1 MSNHWF
7 HAASKT
13 LSKFGVLLLLYKCT
27 FFNELLNASLPFS
40 FKIGVIVSTM
50 AFPTYGE
57 DLILLIKANPSLTS
71 AAVLFFL
78 INAIHLSA
86 YYFDISF
93 GVSVWTSPKMFGFF
107 STFCPLLSFFVRLNL
122 KWTFSF
128 LGPRKSWRI
137 IQLQSRALMTLF
149 RRWTRRT

>member
-1 MSNHWF
+1 
-7 HAASKT
+7 
-13 LSKFGVLLLLYKCT
+13 
-27 FFNELLNASLPFS
+27 
-40 FKIGVIVSTM
+40 M

-93 GVSVWTSPKMFGFF
+93 GVSV
-107 STFCPLLSFFVRLNL
+107 
-122 KWTFSF
+122 
-128 LGPRKSWRI
+128 
-137 IQLQSRALMTLF
+137 
-149 RRWTRRT
+149 

>member
-7 HAASKT
+7 HTASKT
-13 LSKFGVLLLLYKCT
+13 LSKFGVLLLVYKCT

-40 FKIGVIVSTM
+40 FKIGVTTSTI

-57 DLILLIKANPSLTS
+57 ALTLLIKANPSLTS
-71 AAVLFFL
+71 FAVLFFL

-93 GVSVWTSPKMFGFF
+93 GVPVWAPPKIFGFF
-107 STFCPLLSFFVRLNL
+107 FISYLN
-122 KWTFSF
+122 WETS
-128 LGPRKSWRI
+128 
-137 IQLQSRALMTLF
+137 
-149 RRWTRRT
+149 